1 MVDAGNFEKIYMIS
15 NNISLLDAHP
25 IMVFMVDF
33 VHQHVVAELLV
44 RFALAVLACILKL
57 INIHSLNF
65 YFFEKILFF

>member
-1 MVDAGNFEKIYMIS
+1 
-15 NNISLLDAHP
+15 
-25 IMVFMVDF
+25 MVFMVDF